1 MNVWHYAM
9 NQLMSDI
16 AQKMKVKTSRNSNK
30 KKTQLLIGHD
40 LSKICR
46 ELASYP
52 LKYS

>member
-30 KKTQLLIGHD
+30 KKQLLIGHD

-46 ELASYP
+46 ELASHP